1 MIRGM
6 AGRTGGYISSGARIS
21 SAWMFDS
28 CRVDGTEGYKTSWN
42 EPAYVADANCHA
54 YLRQVVA
61 IILFACANVASMPRY
76 SAGPENMHAASI
88 RKGFIS

>member
-1 MIRGM
+1 VGTFRQVLVSRVLGC
-6 AGRTGGYISSGARIS
+6 SH
-21 SAWMFDS
+21 S

-61 IILFACANVASMPRY
+61 IILFACANVASVPRY